1 MGHSSREW
9 SMLETAY
16 LTLARLHGAHLAP
29 VVIGHSFGGLILQK
43 YLSCMKD
50 ESEGSSG
57 LPRVAGT
64 GFVCCVPPRL
74 FQLLK
79 VFSFPRLEESRPCEG
94 LVEDLWALR
103 AYEVRQKKQFA
114 NFCVFACVNALAL
127 SFFPSSIL
135 LLWTLRCPE
144 TPPSAHP
151 PLPAHAP
158 CPWLGAAACSLV
170 PEPLPLPLPPLP
182 RLGAV
187 AV

>member
-94 LVEDLWALR
+94 LVEDLWG
-103 AYEVRQKKQFA
+103 
-114 NFCVFACVNALAL
+114 
-127 SFFPSSIL
+127 L
-135 LLWTLRCPE
+135 LFIECIWAKFLK
-144 TPPSAHP
+144 A
-151 PLPAHAP
+151 AP
-158 CPWLGAAACSLV
+158 IRHITNTCHKSGF
-170 PEPLPLPLPPLP
+170 
-182 RLGAV
+182 
-187 AV
+187 